1 MTIKEADRIGSID
14 VCHRSLVTNDWSGKL
29 RLQLADS
36 LFMNSNEGIC
46 ITDAQERIIEVNPT
60 LCRLTGFS
68 REELIGQTPRI
79 FQSGIQEP
87 GFYESMWTSLAQTGQ
102 WQGELWTR
110 NRDGDL
116 YAIRLNISVVCDEG
130 NEISNYVGIMA
141 DITSAKLQQ
150 AELEKCA
157 HHDVLTGLP
166 NRILLTDRLHQAIAQ
181 VSRTR
186 LLLAVCYLDLDGF
199 KAINDQYGHAAGD
212 DVLKEVA
219 KRLSSTV
226 RHGDTVAR
234 VGGDEFIL
242 LLWGLDQATEC
253 EKMMKR
259 IIAEVAKPVLP
270 THQPSSLTVS
280 VGIAICPLDG
290 TTPAELLACADSA
303 MYRAKLAG
311 GSQFAFFNRHY
322 PAPAG

>member
-1 MTIKEADRIGSID
+1 MANREADHIGSVNI
-14 VCHRSLVTNDWSGKL
+14 CHRSPVANDWSGKL

-36 LFMNSNEGIC
+36 LFINTSEGIC
-46 ITDAQERIIEVNPT
+46 ITDAGERIVEVNPT

-68 REELIGQTPRI
+68 KEELIGQTPRI
-79 FQSGIQEP
+79 FHSGMQEP

-102 WQGELWTR
+102 WQGELWNR
-110 NRDGDL
+110 NRGGDP
-116 YAIRLNISVVCDEG
+116 YAIRLNISVVCDEA
-130 NEISNYVGIMA
+130 NQVSNYVGIMA

-150 AELEKCA
+150 VELEKCA

-166 NRILLTDRLHQAIAQ
+166 NRILLADRLNQAIAQ

-212 DVLKEVA
+212 KVLGEVA
-219 KRLSSTV
+219 RRLSSTV
-226 RHGDTVAR
+226 RLGDTVAR

-242 LLWGLDQATEC
+242 LLWGLDQVAEC
-253 EKMMKR
+253 KKMMGR

-270 THQPSSLTVS
+270 AHQPANLTVS

-290 TTPAELLACADSA
+290 TNAAEVLACADSA
-303 MYRAKLAG
+303 MYPG
-311 GSQFAFFNRHY
+311 GSQFAFFNPHY
-322 PAPAG
+322 SANAD